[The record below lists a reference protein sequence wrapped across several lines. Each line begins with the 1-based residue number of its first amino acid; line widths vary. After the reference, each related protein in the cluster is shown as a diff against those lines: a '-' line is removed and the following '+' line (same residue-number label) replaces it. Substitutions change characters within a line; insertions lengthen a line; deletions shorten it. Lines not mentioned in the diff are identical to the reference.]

1 MEDESP
7 RNIDKILLA
16 LEGLLG
22 GHDFTFEPKPKGAV
36 MDLASICCV
45 EGKTTFAKYLL
56 GFFDAPEH
64 EKPFKL
70 NYDAGSLVGCKF
82 SVNYL
87 SRAMKLIEA
96 SSVDEYSVA
105 TLKVKFEY
113 PVTLENKQFR
123 IIIAPR
129 IDTETD
135 EEREERIKKEN
146 ESP

>member
-7 RNIDKILLA
+7 TQIDKILLA

-22 GHDFTFEPKPKGAV
+22 GHEFTSEPKPKGAV

-45 EGKTTFAKYLL
+45 EGKTAFAKYLL
-56 GFFDAPEH
+56 GFFDAPER
-64 EKPFKL
+64 EKPFNL
-70 NYDAGSLVGCKF
+70 NYDTGSLVGCKV

-87 SRAMKLIEA
+87 SRAMKLIEV
-96 SSVDEYSVA
+96 SSTDDDSVV

-123 IIIAPR
+123 IIIAPM
-129 IDTETD
+129 IEVETD